1 MGTKIFTELEFKK
14 FLETNKY
21 NQKDKNFFDIA
32 NYLSIK
38 FLDGIDN
45 FEYPKNDLYVE
56 IENFWNFSENKL
68 AYNYFLEFL
77 EDHEWLQAHLFDIAE
92 NYYTDLFSLT
102 NKNFENDVE
111 IRINDIEYK
120 LQTIL
125 SFNNSLK
132 KDILNL
138 SDLFKDFEKKLD
150 LSAQKDIDL
159 FKMNEL
165 FLNLKQLNYTSNIKA
180 NSEYKNTINIVQDL
194 KFSFSEAKE
203 LFFQT
208 LTYQQKKIFNKIG
221 SNSNIK
227 INENILQNSFILK
240 KINEYKED
248 IDLTFSAMK
257 KL

>member
-1 MGTKIFTELEFKK
+1 M
-14 FLETNKY
+14 
-21 NQKDKNFFDIA
+21 
-32 NYLSIK
+32 
-38 FLDGIDN
+38 
-45 FEYPKNDLYVE
+45 
-56 IENFWNFSENKL
+56 
-68 AYNYFLEFL
+68 
-77 EDHEWLQAHLFDIAE
+77 FDIAE

-125 SFNNSLK
+125 SFNKSLK

-165 FLNLKQLNYTSNIKA
+165 FINLKQLNYTSNMKA

-208 LTYQQKKIFNKIG
+208 LTYQQKNF
-221 SNSNIK
+221 
-227 INENILQNSFILK
+227 
-240 KINEYKED
+240 
-248 IDLTFSAMK
+248 
-257 KL
+257 